1 MYSIVRQHG
10 RGCAY
15 KKRDLLSLVKR
26 RYRAN
31 EATSHS
37 KASKDIEATVS
48 PASKSQKPLRFWQR
62 LGPLTKV
69 FNGYGHAQNTKPYVT
84 QVVTSVVIYFCGD
97 LGAQMIEG
105 DSYDPTRAA
114 RNMVIGATVS
124 IPAYNWYGEPIF

>member
-1 MYSIVRQHG
+1 MYSMVRLHG

-15 KKRDLLSLVKR
+15 KKRNLPSLVKR
-26 RYRAN
+26 RYRTD
-31 EATSHS
+31 EATSHP

-48 PASKSQKPLRFWQR
+48 LASKSQNPLHLWQR

-69 FNGYGHAQNTKPYVT
+69 FNGYGHAQNTRPYAT

-105 DSYDPTRAA
+105 NSYDPRRAA

-124 IPAYNWYGEPIF
+124 IPAYTWYGEPIF